1 MQLNLFCAV
10 SVQTFFSKI
19 GTSLLLYVVSSLLRQ
34 LLASQLVVL
43 THHLHLPDGFL
54 SDLFRNFLWTD
65 FTHFGRFW
73 STNISLKSRIR
84 MLAISGSG
92 PHPSST
98 HVWTVS
104 KLSWSCWSCWSRQ
117 AFESTKS
124 NPRNFLSCWTSRA
137 PEIVSWPLGVA
148 TAFAPA
154 FRSDTELGIDVCPV
168 SLSWGQDVFPI
179 SEIKR
184 EGEKPKKSTW
194 QKRCDVSL
202 LAF

>member
-54 SDLFRNFLWTD
+54 SELFRNFLWTD

-124 NPRNFLSCWTSRA
+124 NPRNFPVGPREPLKLSPDRWELPLHLLQPFVQTQNSASTSA
-137 PEIVSWPLGVA
+137 
-148 TAFAPA
+148 
-154 FRSDTELGIDVCPV
+154 
-168 SLSWGQDVFPI
+168 LSACHEARMFSQFQ
-179 SEIKR
+179 R
-184 EGEKPKKSTW
+184 
-194 QKRCDVSL
+194 
-202 LAF
+202 